1 MSNKSLLFHTLL
13 FLSLF
18 SLLSSTEYY
27 STEEF
32 RKCLTDSTT
41 IPEEALSP
49 ILSMKTID
57 DTNDCN
63 VYSSSNFTEEIK
75 GEVCARIQFC
85 VISTFGNLNWPQKA
99 QVKAKVCKEKEKLN
113 KCILSKISKKERKDI
128 QMAYKAKKGQSG
140 TKPGRHI
147 YVEDEQAWINSVK
160 DLISKKTQ
168 LLLTVLMPIIVHHI
182 VDKFYSNKA

>member
-18 SLLSSTEYY
+18 SLLSSTEY

-63 VYSSSNFTEEIK
+63 VYSSSNFTEEI
-75 GEVCARIQFC
+75 
-85 VISTFGNLNWPQKA
+85 
-99 QVKAKVCKEKEKLN
+99 
-113 KCILSKISKKERKDI
+113 
-128 QMAYKAKKGQSG
+128 
-140 TKPGRHI
+140 
-147 YVEDEQAWINSVK
+147 
-160 DLISKKTQ
+160 
-168 LLLTVLMPIIVHHI
+168 
-182 VDKFYSNKA
+182 